1 MHSVKTLL
9 IGLCALL
16 VFGQAVYSSD
26 WFQKKFL
33 YPFPYQATVFRY
45 AEKHNLD
52 PYLVAGLIYSESKF
66 KATAQSPTGARGIM
80 QMMPQ
85 TADWVAEQ
93 LREDQFRL
101 NDLDNPE
108 VGIRFG
114 TWYFAS
120 VKKEFANN
128 EILALAAY
136 NGGRGNVRQWM
147 SQYGWK
153 SDFRSIEQIPFKETR
168 EYVGRV
174 LASKKRYQEL
184 YGR

>member
-1 MHSVKTLL
+1 MHSVKTLI
-9 IGLCALL
+9 IGLCALI
-16 VFGQAVYSSD
+16 VFGHTIYSSD
-26 WFQKKFL
+26 WFQKNFL
-33 YPFPYQATVFRY
+33 YPFPYQTTVFRY

-52 PYLVAGLIYSESKF
+52 PYLVAGLIYTESKF
-66 KATAQSPTGARGIM
+66 KATAQSPTGARGVM
-80 QMMPQ
+80 QMMPK
-85 TADWVAEQ
+85 TADWVADQ
-93 LREDQFRL
+93 LREDKFRF
-101 NDLDNPE
+101 NDLDDPE
-108 VGIRFG
+108 VSIRFG

-153 SDFRSIEQIPFKETR
+153 SDFTMIEQIPFNETR
-168 EYVGRV
+168 EYVIRV
-174 LASKKRYQEL
+174 LANKKRYQEL